1 MIASISRGNR
11 TRGVLAYVYGPGDAD
26 EHTNQHTVAAFETLL
41 PDPGRAP
48 NPEHAL
54 TQLTKILDLRVNQA
68 GKRAPKDHVWHC
80 SLRAAPEDRHLSD
93 TEWEQ
98 IARRVLHAAGI
109 APQGDPDGCRWVAVR
124 HADDHIHIVATT
136 VRADLTGARLHR
148 DWHKVMAELTN
159 IEQDYGL
166 RQVDRAPNGTRTAR
180 TTAKRATRAEFHKAK
195 RQGRPEPS
203 RQVLRTAVRESLAGA
218 ISEDEFMSRLAAH
231 GVRVKIRRL
240 PSGDAQGYSFALPGD
255 RNANNTP
262 VWFPGSELGPDLT
275 LPKIRAR
282 LAVGADKPSA
292 TVHTA
297 AGLQQAE
304 RILHATTVDNPIAA
318 QAQAAGFGEVLD
330 AFAQTH
336 HGPGRAGLIAA
347 AREYGRIAHTHDRAA
362 DQEMRALRTAAR
374 TLFTGGP
381 TLGRGEDSEA
391 AALLLETLVFIAI
404 ALARHHNTS
413 GHRQQ
418 ARAAQATADHLRT
431 AANRASTAPLAALT
445 AHGQRL
451 SRPVRDQ
458 LADAVRRTLPDS
470 TADRL
475 LAADGWPALAA
486 TLHQAQ
492 RHGPNPADLLRQAA
506 LSRELDSADD
516 PATVLAW
523 RIRRLTDLPPATP
536 SRPRTTAVAPTP
548 EPAPGSPAAGT
559 PPRLRGR

>member
-11 TRGVLAYVYGPGDAD
+11 TRGVLAYVYGPGDED

-41 PDPGRAP
+41 PDPGRDP
-48 NPEHAL
+48 NPEQAL
-54 TQLTKILDLRVNQA
+54 TRLVKVLDLRVVQIGN
-68 GKRAPKDHVWHC
+68 RAPKDHVWHC
-80 SLRAAPEDRHLSD
+80 SLRAAPEDRHLTD
-93 TEWEQ
+93 TEWER

-109 APQGDPDGCRWVAVR
+109 ATEGDPDGCRWVAVR
-124 HADDHIHIVATT
+124 HADDHIHIFATT

-159 IEQDYGL
+159 IEQNYGL
-166 RQVDRAPNGTRTAR
+166 CQVDRAPTGTRTVR
-180 TTAKRATRAEFHKAK
+180 TTAKRATRAELHKAK
-195 RQGRPEPS
+195 RQGRPAPS
-203 RQVLRTAVRESLAGA
+203 RQVLRRAARESLAGA
-218 ISEDEFMSRLAAH
+218 VNEDEFLARLANH

-255 RNANNTP
+255 RNASNTP

-304 RILHATTVDNPIAA
+304 RILHATTIDNPIAA
-318 QAQAAGFGEVLD
+318 PAQAAGFGEVLD

-347 AREYGRIAHTHDRAA
+347 ASEYGRIAHTHDRAA

-381 TLGRGEDSEA
+381 TLGRGRDGEA
-391 AALLLETLVFIAI
+391 AALLLETLLFVAI
-404 ALARHHNTS
+404 ALARHHDTA

-418 ARAAQATADHLRT
+418 ARAAQATADHLR
-431 AANRASTAPLAALT
+431 AAATRASAAPLT
-445 AHGQRL
+445 THGQRL
-451 SRPVRDQ
+451 PRPVRDQ
-458 LADAVRRTLPDS
+458 LAEAVRRTLPDS

-475 LAADGWPALAA
+475 LTADNWPALAA
-486 TLHQAQ
+486 TLHQA
-492 RHGPNPADLLRQAA
+492 RHQGQTPAELLQQDAE
-506 LSRELDSADD
+506 SRELDTADD
-516 PATVLAW
+516 PAAVLAW
-523 RIRRLTDLPPATP
+523 RIRQLAGLAP
-536 SRPRTTAVAPTP
+536 VAPPRRKPTATKSTTQLVPTP
-548 EPAPGSPAAGT
+548 SPAAT
-559 PPRLRGR
+559 SATSPRPRGR

>member
-1 MIASISRGNR
+1 MGRRPPRRRPHPHRRHHRPRRPHRR
-11 TRGVLAYVYGPGDAD
+11 TPAPRLAPGDGRTH
-26 EHTNQHTVAAFETLL
+26 EHRTGLRPA
-41 PDPGRAP
+41 PGRSRP
-48 NPEHAL
+48 HRHQDRPHH
-54 TQLTKILDLRVNQA
+54 RQA
-68 GKRAPKDHVWHC
+68 
-80 SLRAAPEDRHLSD
+80 RHP
-93 TEWEQ
+93 
-98 IARRVLHAAGI
+98 RRT
-109 APQGDPDGCRWVAVR
+109 PQGQAPGQA
-124 HADDHIHIVATT
+124 
-136 VRADLTGARLHR
+136 RAL
-148 DWHKVMAELTN
+148 
-159 IEQDYGL
+159 
-166 RQVDRAPNGTRTAR
+166 P
-180 TTAKRATRAEFHKAK
+180 
-195 RQGRPEPS
+195 
-203 RQVLRTAVRESLAGA
+203 QVLRTAVRESLAGA
-218 ISEDEFMSRLAAH
+218 VSEDEFLARLAAH

-292 TVHTA
+292 TVHAA

-304 RILHATTVDNPIAA
+304 RTLHATTIDNPIAA

-336 HGPGRAGLIAA
+336 HGPGRADLIAA

-381 TLGRGEDSEA
+381 TLGRGTDGEA

-404 ALARHHNTS
+404 ALARHHNAT

-418 ARAAQATADHLRT
+418 ARAAQATADHLR
-431 AANRASTAPLAALT
+431 AAATRASAAPLAALT

-506 LSRELDSADD
+506 QPRELDTADD

-523 RIRRLTDLPPATP
+523 RIRRLADLPPATP